1 MLGKKTKKILVVS
14 HEASY
19 TGAPLLL
26 IQLIKFIKLNYNYSV
41 QIVII
46 RGGPLE
52 KEFEQYGSVTILK
65 DAGYSSRRGVSRLK
79 SILINRI
86 KNIKT
91 FYFAINSDFIFCN
104 SIICGNI
111 IGWLR
116 FSRTP
121 IYTYV
126 HELEQ
131 VIRMYLNSGHIRPA
145 LKYSTSLFYPCKRV
159 QETLIDCF
167 HVPVSK
173 LFRLNYYFPAHYF
186 ENNLLTAC
194 PANNEFLYCG
204 VGTASYRKGTDLF
217 IDVAKMIYEK
227 SLGYK
232 FVWIGG
238 FGSKEDEEKYRTM
251 ALVNGKSVVEFTG
264 ALEPPQ
270 VRLLYSKFDALL
282 LTSREDPYPLVVLEA
297 AYNKKASIVFKD
309 SGGISEFVEGC
320 GWVINQIA
328 SKEMAEC
335 LFKLNKDK
343 LQARGVE
350 AYEKVN
356 RLHSNQQMLKDQL
369 FIMS

>member
-1 MLGKKTKKILVVS
+1 MLGKKNQKILVVS

-52 KEFEQYGSVTILK
+52 KEFEQYGNVIILK
-65 DAGYSSRRGVSRLK
+65 DAGYSSRKGASRLK

-86 KNIKT
+86 KNIKA
-91 FYFAINSDFIFCN
+91 FYFAVNSDFIFCN
-104 SIICGNI
+104 SIICGNV

-145 LKYSTSLFYPCKRV
+145 LKYSTSFFYPCKRV
-159 QETLIDCF
+159 QQMLIDCF

-186 ENNLLTAC
+186 ESNLMTSC
-194 PANNEFLYCG
+194 STNNEFLFCA

-217 IDVAKMIYEK
+217 IDIAKIISENYFN
-227 SLGYK
+227 YK

-238 FGSKEDEEKYRTM
+238 FESKQDEEKYRAM

-264 ALEPPQ
+264 ALEPQQ

-320 GWVINQIA
+320 GWVINLIT

-335 LFKLNKDK
+335 ILKLNKEK
-343 LQARGVE
+343 LQTRGVE
-350 AYEKVN
+350 TYEKVI
-356 RLHSNQQMLKDQL
+356 RLHSNQQLLIDQL
-369 FIMS
+369 FIIS